1 MARQIHATF
10 AVWSARKFELMRGLL
25 VEQKRNDQQETEEAR
40 FLVVKK
46 IRDAILDETFKPGER
61 LPEEQ
66 VGKMFNVSRSPVRE
80 VLLALEKEWTVV
92 MEPYKGATV
101 KPLSPEEA
109 LDIADLR
116 LSLITLAARPA
127 YRHLSLT
134 DFDLAYGLAKQMTRT
149 HSAKEYFEY
158 DRRFWDIIFEK
169 ARRPILWE
177 VFRQLDDRLTRYNP
191 LVLKLFPDSATRPR
205 QREVFIEFL
214 RKGEVDEAVR
224 AFKKLYLEIVH
235 RIIDH
240 LKTEDVG

>member
-80 VLLALEKEWTVV
+80 VLLALEKEGTVV

-127 YRHLSLT
+127 YRHLSPT
-134 DFDLAYGLAKQMTRT
+134 DFDLGYGLAKQMTRT